1 MPLVDFYDKLRIY
14 TILPLIGCL
23 FSMAFYACQENKEVC
38 MSDPDCLRLRFSYYQ
53 NMADSLRKL
62 NSSATSIIDSR
73 IYLDSASFIALG
85 LEDSTLI
92 AINYLSLGRM
102 YHEWGIQPD
111 RAISY
116 LKIASDLLADNKK
129 HERYYLESKLLLCE
143 TYCQV
148 GDSLNSITTLEEL
161 LDKVSNSSLDMESVI
176 EISLGMSMA
185 ALDLHKPDIANEIL
199 RDVEKEIGKYPDLPI
214 SEKRK
219 YYLLRAEVG
228 TYFKGN
234 VTSWIDSLDELYAKT
249 NNLTDS
255 LYYSEKLASL
265 TDKSGDYGRAYKYQ
279 TILSS
284 LLLRGN
290 AEVTKISKQKIEFA
304 ERSLMHTRNIEKK
317 TDQLWVIII
326 CWLVLFA
333 IAASYVIIFLRRG
346 SNKYFKLSKE
356 LEFANNSAELL
367 YKELHHRIKN
377 NLHLIFSLLQMQERQ
392 VDDLVTKQNL
402 KDARFRI
409 ESIAIMHEEM
419 INLDDRIDFKD
430 FIHRLIQ
437 LIISCFS
444 LNTQII
450 SEVNFNDV
458 EVPRKYNFPV
468 SLVINE
474 WISNSIKH
482 AFSEGRLLEITLNVC
497 CEGGKILIEY
507 YDNGIE
513 RTDSQASTG
522 LGTKIVELLMK
533 QMKAE
538 LLKGHRGL
546 YHYKIKLNKI

>member
-1 MPLVDFYDKLRIY
+1 MPLVDFYNKLRIY
-14 TILPLIGCL
+14 TILPLIGFL
-23 FSMAFYACQENKEVC
+23 FSMVFYACQEDRGIC

-62 NSSATSIIDSR
+62 NSSATSIIDSK
-73 IYLDSASFIALG
+73 IYLDSASFIAQG

-102 YHEWGIQPD
+102 YHEWEIQPD

-116 LKIASDLLADNKK
+116 LKIASDLLADNKQFEK
-129 HERYYLESKLLLCE
+129 YYLESKLLLCE
-143 TYCQV
+143 AYCQV
-148 GDSLNSITTLEEL
+148 GDSLYSFTTLDEL
-161 LDKVSNSSLDMESVI
+161 LDKVPNSSLDMASVI

-185 ALDLHKPDIANEIL
+185 ALDLNKPDLANEIL
-199 RDVEKEIGKYPDLPI
+199 GNVEREIGKYPDLPFP
-214 SEKRK
+214 ERRK

-234 VTSWIDSLDELYAKT
+234 VTNWIDSLDKLYANT
-249 NNLTDS
+249 DNLTDS
-255 LYYSEKLASL
+255 LFYAEKLASL
-265 TDKSGDYGRAYKYQ
+265 TDKSGDYGKAYKYQ

-284 LLLRGN
+284 LLLREN

-304 ERSLMHTRNIEKK
+304 ERSLIHTRNIEKK
-317 TDQLWVIII
+317 TDQLWVIIV

-346 SNKYFKLSKE
+346 SNKYFNLSKE
-356 LEFANNSAELL
+356 LEFANNSAAVL

-392 VDDLVTKQNL
+392 VGDLVTKQNL
-402 KDARFRI
+402 KDARLRI

-419 INLDDRIDFKD
+419 INFDDRIDFKD

-450 SEVNFNDV
+450 SEINFYNV
-458 EVPRKYNFPV
+458 EIPRKYNFPV
-468 SLVINE
+468 SLIINE

-482 AFSEGRLLEITLNVC
+482 AFSEGRLLEVTLNVYS
-497 CEGGKILIEY
+497 EDDKIVIEY
-507 YDNGIE
+507 YDNGSE
-513 RTDSQASTG
+513 RSDSQTSTG

-538 LLKGHRGL
+538 LLKGHKGL
-546 YHYKIKLNKI
+546 YHYKIKFNKI